1 MSLELEKRLEFL
13 EEQIEVVRME
23 NRVLTAAIKGIV
35 RGFPQ
40 DLAVDV
46 IESIQFTFD
55 KTSGELN
62 YHNHPQADVFHDVTY
77 DFFHEKE

>member
-23 NRVLTAAIKGIV
+23 NRVLTSAIKGID
-35 RGFPQ
+35 RGLPQ

-55 KTSGELN
+55 NTSGELN
-62 YHNHPQADVFHDVTY
+62 YNNHPQADVFHDVTY

>member
-35 RGFPQ
+35 RGLPQ
-40 DLAVDV
+40 D
-46 IESIQFTFD
+46 
-55 KTSGELN
+55 
-62 YHNHPQADVFHDVTY
+62 
-77 DFFHEKE
+77 